1 MVIIVP
7 WWIIYTALAI
17 VGATLLLLILWLLAQ
32 AWFRMF
38 DDMLGARK
46 IRNRFW
52 AFMRAENQKEQ
63 DAKRP
68 RPVLD
73 LGGEDSER

>member
-1 MVIIVP
+1 MVVVVP
-7 WWIIYTALAI
+7 WWVVYTAMAI
-17 VGATLLLLILWLLAQ
+17 VGTTLLLLILWLLAQ

-46 IRNRFW
+46 MRNRFW

-63 DAKRP
+63 NAKRS
-68 RPVLD
+68 RPILD
-73 LGGEDSER
+73 LGDENAER

>member
-1 MVIIVP
+1 MVIVVP
-7 WWIIYTALAI
+7 WWIVYTALAI
-17 VGATLLLLILWLLAQ
+17 VGATLLLLILWLLTQ

-52 AFMRAENQKEQ
+52 AFMRAENQKER
-63 DAKRP
+63 DAKRLP
-68 RPVLD
+68 SVLD
-73 LGGEDSER
+73 LQGEDSER

>member
-1 MVIIVP
+1 MVIVVP
-7 WWIIYTALAI
+7 WWIVYTALAI

-52 AFMRAENQKEQ
+52 AFMRVENQKER
-63 DAKRP
+63 DAKRLP
-68 RPVLD
+68 SVLD
-73 LGGEDSER
+73 LQGEDSER

>member
-1 MVIIVP
+1 MVIVVP
-7 WWIIYTALAI
+7 WWIVDTALAV
-17 VGATLLLLILWLLAQ
+17 VGATLLLLILWLLTQ

-52 AFMRAENQKEQ
+52 AFMRAENQKEL
-63 DAKRP
+63 DVKRS
-68 RPVLD
+68 RPTLD

>member
-1 MVIIVP
+1 MVVVVP
-7 WWIIYTALAI
+7 WWIVYAALAI

-38 DDMLGARK
+38 DDMMGARK

-52 AFMRAENQKEQ
+52 AFMRVENQKER
-63 DAKRP
+63 DAKRLP
-68 RPVLD
+68 SVLD
-73 LGGEDSER
+73 LQGEDSER